1 MTTLLALDLF
11 AGPGGWSQ
19 GARYAGVKTIG
30 FEWCPWACATAHA
43 AGHTRVRTDVAAYP
57 AHTLRGR
64 LRGLIGSP
72 PCTLFS
78 AAGHGTGR
86 DAIDLLVWAVAEM
99 FAGRDVR
106 EHVRE
111 LIYRDNALPDR
122 LAKNEARAA
131 KGKTPWPAEK
141 VEAAA
146 RADAF
151 NAALVLEPARYIV
164 AMEPEW
170 VALEQVRQ
178 ALPVWEAYV
187 TELGA
192 RGWSAWTR
200 VLCAADYGVPQE
212 RYRAIVGA
220 SRVRAVT
227 VPEATHARRPE
238 PSLFGELKPW
248 VTMAEALGWEPSDI
262 AVRMAERGAGI
273 TERHG
278 PRRDYP
284 ASASSPTITE
294 KARCWVLV
302 NGNQRNAAIRTPD
315 QPAPT
320 MHFSG
325 RHNDVRWVEQRP
337 ATTASGAPRLGA
349 PGHKD
354 RAGGQRQHDENSIHL
369 TVTEAAILQGFPADY
384 GWQGTR
390 TRQFE
395 QVGNAVPPP
404 LAAAVVGAVA

>member
-1 MTTLLALDLF
+1 MIAADLF
-11 AGPGGWSQ
+11 AGPGGWST
-19 GARYAGVKTIG
+19 GAREVGVKTIG
-30 FEWCPWACATAHA
+30 FEWCPWACLTATT
-43 AGHTRVRTDVAAYP
+43 AGHTRVRADVAAYP
-57 AHTLRGR
+57 AHTLAG
-64 LRGLIGSP
+64 LPGLIASP

-86 DAIDLLVWAVAEM
+86 DAMDLLVWAVAEM

-122 LAKNEARAA
+122 QAKNEARAA

-151 NAALVLEPARYIV
+151 NASLIIEPARYIV
-164 AMEPEW
+164 AMRPEW

-178 ALPVWEAYV
+178 ALPVWDAYV
-187 TELGA
+187 TELRA

-212 RYRAIVGA
+212 RYRAILGA
-220 SRVRAVT
+220 SRVRST
-227 VPEATHARRPE
+227 YPPEPTHMRAPE
-238 PSLFGELKPW
+238 PSLFGELEPW
-248 VTMAEALGWEPSDI
+248 VTMAEALAPYGWDPAL
-262 AVRMAERGAGI
+262 AVRPARGLGI

-278 PRRDYP
+278 ARPDFP
-284 ASASSPTITE
+284 ADGAAPTLTS
-294 KARCWVLV
+294 KARSWSIVT
-302 NGNQRNAAIRTPD
+302 NQRTSK
-315 QPAPT
+315 T
-320 MHFSG
+320 GG
-325 RHNDVRWVEQRP
+325 RP
-337 ATTASGAPRLGA
+337 
-349 PGHKD
+349 
-354 RAGGQRQHDENSIHL
+354 AGGQRQHDERSIHL

-404 LAAAVVGAVA
+404 LAAAVLQAVVG

>member
-1 MTTLLALDLF
+1 MIAADLF
-11 AGPGGWSQ
+11 AGPGGWST
-19 GARYAGVKTIG
+19 GAREVGVKTIG
-30 FEWCPWACATAHA
+30 FEWCPWACLTATT
-43 AGHTRVRTDVAAYP
+43 AGHTRVRADVAAYP
-57 AHTLRGR
+57 AHTLAG
-64 LRGLIGSP
+64 LPGLIASP

-122 LAKNEARAA
+122 QAKNEARAA

-151 NAALVLEPARYIV
+151 NAALILEPARYIV
-164 AMEPEW
+164 AMRPEW

-187 TELGA
+187 RELRQ
-192 RGWSAWTR
+192 RGWSAWTG

-212 RYRAIVGA
+212 RYRAILGA
-220 SRVRAVT
+220 SRVRST
-227 VPEATHARRPE
+227 YPPEPTHARQPE
-238 PSLFGELKPW
+238 PTLFGELKPW
-248 VTMAEALGWEPSDI
+248 VTMAEALVPYGCARPDFPAAEAAPALTGKARSWSVRTNQRLPGHSDYY
-262 AVRMAERGAGI
+262 ERGVD
-273 TERHG
+273 EV
-278 PRRDYP
+278 
-284 ASASSPTITE
+284 SPTLTTN
-294 KARCWVLV
+294 ARLWHLV
-302 NGNQRNAAIRTPD
+302 NGNQSNSAIRALD
-315 QPAPT
+315 QTTPT
-320 MHFSG
+320 MHFG
-325 RHNDVRWVEQRP
+325 HAHNDVRWVEQRP
-337 ATTASGAPRLGA
+337 A
-349 PGHKD
+349 
-354 RAGGQRQHDENSIHL
+354 GGQRQHDERSIHL

>member
-1 MTTLLALDLF
+1 MTRAQGRMIAADLF
-11 AGPGGWSQ
+11 AGPGGWST
-19 GARYAGVKTIG
+19 GAREVGVKTIG
-30 FEWCPWACATAHA
+30 FEWCPWACLTATT
-43 AGHTRVRTDVAAYP
+43 AGHTRVRADVAAYP
-57 AHTLRGR
+57 AHTLAG
-64 LRGLIGSP
+64 LPGLIASP

-86 DAIDLLVWAVAEM
+86 DAIDLLVWGVERI
-99 FAGRDVR
+99 FAGDDVR
-106 EHVRE
+106 AEVRDA
-111 LIYRDNALPDR
+111 IYLDHALPDR
-122 LAKNEARAA
+122 MAKNAAREA
-131 KGKTPWPAEK
+131 KGNAPWPAEK

-151 NAALVLEPARYIV
+151 NASLILEPARYIV
-164 AMEPEW
+164 AIEPEW

-187 TELGA
+187 SELRQ
-192 RGWSAWTR
+192 RGWSAWTG

-212 RYRAIVGA
+212 RYRAILGA
-220 SRVRAVT
+220 SRVRST
-227 VPEATHARRPE
+227 YPPEPTHARRPE

-302 NGNQRNAAIRTPD
+302 HGNQANAAVRATD
-315 QPAPT
+315 QPAAT
-320 MHFSG
+320 IAFGHA
-325 RHNDVRWVEQRP
+325 HNDARWIGP
-337 ATTASGAPRLGA
+337 
-349 PGHKD
+349 D
-354 RAGGQRQHDENSIHL
+354 GGSSHL
-369 TVTEAAILQGFPADY
+369 TVTEAAILQGFPSAY
-384 GWQGTR
+384 PWQGTR
-390 TRQFE
+390 KRQFE

-404 LAAAVVGAVA
+404 LAAAVLRAVV